1 MTDDLFH
8 KPPPPLTADDVRRIA
23 QEEIAGH
30 VADRHTR
37 KAKTAKP
44 GLEGFERFW
53 SIWTRKVGR
62 GAAEKAWLRIGP
74 GPLLESQILVAAQAQ
89 VNAYEPEWRRT
100 KRQYQPHPATWLNQ
114 KRWLDQIESGV
125 KAPREPEPRKREAEP
140 MGQLV
145 TMEMKKQIVADYEAK
160 TGKKLTHD

>member
-1 MTDDLFH
+1 MTDGLFH
-8 KPPPPLTADDVRRIA
+8 KPLAALTPEDVRRIA
-23 QEEIAGH
+23 REEIAGH

-37 KAKTAKP
+37 KAKAVKP
-44 GLEGFERFW
+44 GLEGFEKFW

-74 GPLLESQILVAAQAQ
+74 GPLLESRILAAAQAQ
-89 VNAYEPEWRRT
+89 VNAYGSEWART

-125 KAPREPEPRKREAEP
+125 KAPREPEPRKREVEP

-145 TMEMKKQIVADYEAK
+145 TPEMKKQMRLDYEAR
-160 TGKKLTHD
+160 TGKKLL